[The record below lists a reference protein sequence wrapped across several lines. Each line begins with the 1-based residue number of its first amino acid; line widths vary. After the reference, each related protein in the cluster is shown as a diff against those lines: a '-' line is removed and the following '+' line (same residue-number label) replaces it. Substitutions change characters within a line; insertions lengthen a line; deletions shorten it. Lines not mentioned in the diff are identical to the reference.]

1 VRRSLAGIVGAP
13 LLVLV
18 LLGLGAAVARADVG
32 VQITINE
39 QPGPFID
46 QAEMQG
52 ASPDLVAELAGVA
65 PADNLTS
72 MQVSDGDDDIGC
84 CLMLNQDEVVSG
96 FGSPPAPAVFSVAT
110 LENPPSTYFQEPDG
124 GPQLNS
130 GQGGDGLPLYVDLEV
145 SGSVLGVPTPTAPAG
160 SVTLG
165 DPVQFSELGPVTSNV
180 LDPNAP
186 ADPNTLM
193 YSWDFGDGTTP
204 TTPSPSPSVSHT
216 FAAAG
221 TYDVRVT
228 VTDSAN
234 NAGVSAQ
241 AAVVQVAKLA
251 QTISFPQLGP
261 FTDGQAPVV
270 LTASASSGLPV
281 MYSRVSGPCALSD
294 ITLTLTGPGSCVVD
308 ADQAGSDTYA
318 AAPTVTS
325 TITIAAV
332 APADT
337 ALPVVSG
344 SAQVGQTLSCST
356 GTWSGSA
363 PQTYSYQWL
372 RDGGAIPGATN
383 STYAVQSADQGHSIA
398 CIVTST
404 NGGGS
409 ASATSPGVPIAAAPP
424 PPTIAPASVGPPGI
438 SGSASIGHTLSCATG
453 AWSGTAPLSYT
464 YQWKRDGLP
473 LAGATKATYL
483 VAAADGGH
491 SLTCGVT
498 ATNPAGTANAQS
510 AAITVKL
517 ASNAFTLGKLRAAKN
532 GSVAFKLTAPGAG
545 SVVAVATFTTSNER
559 SAKKANY
566 GRTSVVVT
574 KAGTKT
580 VTIDPTK
587 RVAALIAKGKL
598 RVTVSVTFSPTG
610 GKPRTELET
619 TTIGR
624 RAP

>member
-1 VRRSLAGIVGAP
+1 
-13 LLVLV
+13 VLV
-18 LLGLGAAVARADVG
+18 LFGLGAVVARADVG

-52 ASPDLVAELAGVA
+52 ASAGLVAQLAGVD
-65 PADNLTS
+65 PAGNLTS
-72 MQVSDGDDDIGC
+72 MQVSDGDSGLGC
-84 CLMLNQDEVVSG
+84 CLTLNQDEVVSG
-96 FGSPPAPAVFSVAT
+96 FGSPPAPAVFSVDT
-110 LENPPSTYFQEPDG
+110 LENPPSTYFEEPDS

-130 GQGGDGLPLYVDLEV
+130 GQGGDGLPLDVDVEV
-145 SGSVLGVPTPTAPAG
+145 TGSVLGVPTPTVPER

-165 DPVQFSELGPVTSNV
+165 DPVQFSEPGPVSSNE

-204 TTPSPSPSVSHT
+204 TTPSSSSSISHT

-241 AAVVQVAKLA
+241 AAAVQVAKLA

-270 LTASASSGLPV
+270 LTASATSGLPV
-281 MYSRVSGPCALSD
+281 TYSRAGGPCA
-294 ITLTLTGPGSCVVD
+294 IGGATLTLTGPGSCVVD

-318 AAPTVTS
+318 PAPTVTS
-325 TITIAAV
+325 TITIAAA
-332 APADT
+332 APANSG
-337 ALPVVSG
+337 LPVVSG
-344 SAQVGQTLSCST
+344 SAQVDQTLSCST
-356 GTWSGSA
+356 GTWSGSV

-372 RDGGAIPGATN
+372 RDSGAIPGATS

-398 CIVTST
+398 CTVTST

-409 ASATSPGVPIAAAPP
+409 ASATSPGVPIPAALP

-438 SGSASIGHTLSCATG
+438 SGSASIGHTLSCGTG
-453 AWSGTAPLSYT
+453 AWSGTAPLTYT
-464 YQWKRDGLP
+464 YQWKRNGVALT
-473 LAGATKATYL
+473 GATKATYL
-483 VAAADGGH
+483 VAAADRGH
-491 SLTCGVT
+491 GLTCTVT

-510 AAITVKL
+510 AVITVKL
-517 ASNAFTLGKLRAAKN
+517 ASNTFTLGKLRAAKN
-532 GSVAFKLTAPGAG
+532 GSVTFKLVAPGAG
-545 SVVAVATFTTSNER
+545 KFDAVATFTTSTAR

-566 GRTSVVVT
+566 GRTSVVAT
-574 KAGTKT
+574 KAGTMT

-587 RVAALIAKGKL
+587 RAAVLIAEGEL
-598 RVTVSVTFSPTG
+598 HVTVSVTFDPTG
-610 GKPRTELET
+610 GKPRTKHEAATIKRATGRT
-619 TTIGR
+619 TS
-624 RAP
+624 